1 MQNWLL
7 ELQVATLVLSSK
19 YEVVHN
25 MSRKLSNYNMYEK
38 GMRKRR
44 KKWRDCTQG
53 FELSTI
59 VHRVVC
65 EGSCKSPKLCMR
77 VMFKKLKP
85 TVIKKNRSNSKK
97 RRRTKKNWVF
107 YELFWCCKI

>member
-19 YEVVHN
+19 YEVVNN
-25 MSRKLSNYNMYEK
+25 MSKKLRNYNMYEK

-65 EGSCKSPKLCMR
+65 EGSCKSPKI
-77 VMFKKLKP
+77 VHESDAK
-85 TVIKKNRSNSKK
+85 
-97 RRRTKKNWVF
+97 
-107 YELFWCCKI
+107 